1 MRRSS
6 DNKKYRKKNR
16 RRAESRKAENR
27 KAENRKAESRTA
39 ESRRKNKRR
48 RRTKDRKIT
57 KMPGTGLLKFNFGV
71 LIFLALA
78 VYLFIIF
85 FSYMSTTHIAGYEVK
100 LGSLALDTTAKAVCV
115 RTEKTYTANSA
126 GYINYYMREGERA
139 AGGEL
144 VYAIDESGELS
155 SKINESQSVSSNIKE
170 SDLSE
175 LKSQIQNY
183 KNTFADSKFNSVYDF
198 AFNIQGTIEQ
208 INHAN
213 ILKMLTGVSG
223 NKVTNSVDLGYSDTS
238 GILCY
243 STDGLENLK
252 ASEVTAAIFE
262 DDNYKKNSL
271 INGDLV
277 SKGDNAFKL
286 ITEENWSIVM
296 PWNDSWEDEISDDEY
311 VKVNFLKNDYTI
323 WGKAS
328 ILTNSDGKY
337 LQLSFTNSMV
347 NFATDRFVNVELITD
362 AKTGFKIPNTS
373 IVQKEFY
380 LIPEEYATKGG
391 DSDADGFL
399 RKSYL
404 ENGGESTEFVEAEIY
419 DKMDGQL
426 YIGTEIFNAGDVI
439 VKPDSQDTFTVS
451 TKSSLTGVYNINSG
465 FADFRKIN
473 VLYSNK
479 EYSIVESGTMYGLNV
494 YDHIVLNGDGV
505 ADKDLMFK

>member
-1 MRRSS
+1 
-6 DNKKYRKKNR
+6 
-16 RRAESRKAENR
+16 
-27 KAENRKAESRTA
+27 
-39 ESRRKNKRR
+39 
-48 RRTKDRKIT
+48 
-57 KMPGTGLLKFNFGV
+57 
-71 LIFLALA
+71 
-78 VYLFIIF
+78 
-85 FSYMSTTHIAGYEVK
+85 
-100 LGSLALDTTAKAVCV
+100 
-115 RTEKTYTANSA
+115 
-126 GYINYYMREGERA
+126 
-139 AGGEL
+139 
-144 VYAIDESGELS
+144 
-155 SKINESQSVSSNIKE
+155 
-170 SDLSE
+170 
-175 LKSQIQNY
+175 
-183 KNTFADSKFNSVYDF
+183 
-198 AFNIQGTIEQ
+198 
-208 INHAN
+208 
-213 ILKMLTGVSG
+213 
-223 NKVTNSVDLGYSDTS
+223 
-238 GILCY
+238 
-243 STDGLENLK
+243 
-252 ASEVTAAIFE
+252 
-262 DDNYKKNSL
+262 
-271 INGDLV
+271 
-277 SKGDNAFKL
+277 
-286 ITEENWSIVM
+286 M

-323 WGKAS
+323 WGKAA

-439 VKPDSQDTFTVS
+439 IKPDSQDTFTVS